1 MTSSEPAQR
10 FGRGRFPWLLVLIS
24 LPLIAALLWLGLW
37 QVQRLEWKSALIEDA
52 ERAEQAPPVPLA
64 ALLASG
70 ERPGFRR
77 VIVRCPGLAGAP
89 YVELQS
95 IHESEAGVRLISV
108 CRPEGVQG
116 VWLIDRGFVPGDD
129 GPRPQ
134 VRASEAMTGFTSE
147 FTGIIRQIDAP
158 HALTPAPRGLRFYGR
173 DHAAMAQALGV
184 QGPVVRDLVILAE
197 SPVNPEVE
205 ALRPAIPP
213 AAFSN
218 NHLGYALTWFGLAL
232 ALIFVVGLK
241 VRQSLRK

>member
-10 FGRGRFPWLLVLIS
+10 PGRGRFPWLLVLIS
-24 LPLIAALLWLGLW
+24 LPLIAALVWLGLW
-37 QVQRLEWKSALIEDA
+37 QVQRMEWKSRLIEDA
-52 ERAEQAPPVPLA
+52 ARAEQAPPVPLA
-64 ALLASG
+64 SLLASG

-95 IHESEAGVRLISV
+95 IHEGEAGVRLISA
-108 CRPEGVQG
+108 CRPEGVQD

-129 GPRPQ
+129 GPRPE
-134 VRASEAMTGFTSE
+134 VHASEAITE
-147 FTGIIRQIDAP
+147 FTGIVRQIDAP

-173 DHAAMAQALGV
+173 DHALMAEALGEG
-184 QGPVVRDLVILAE
+184 QGVVRDLVILAE
-197 SPVNPEVE
+197 SPINPEVE

-218 NHLGYALTWFGLAL
+218 NHLGYAMTWFGLAL
-232 ALIFVVGLK
+232 ALIFVAGLK